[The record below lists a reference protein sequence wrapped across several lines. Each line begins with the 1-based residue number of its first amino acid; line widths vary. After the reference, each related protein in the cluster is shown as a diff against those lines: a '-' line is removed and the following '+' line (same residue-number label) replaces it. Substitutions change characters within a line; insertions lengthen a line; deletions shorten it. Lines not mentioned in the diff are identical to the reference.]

1 MDDRHQAG
9 RRLLE
14 AAILRGPAHLD
25 PRVREAIA
33 EHLES
38 PEALR
43 ALIEK
48 VRHQAYRVTDED
60 FAPLRGRYSE
70 DELFEVVVAAALG
83 AALTRVRAGMQ
94 ALEDA

>member
-14 AAILRGPAHLD
+14 EAVLRAPAHLD
-25 PRVREAIA
+25 PSLRAAVA
-33 EHLES
+33 EGLEL
-38 PEALR
+38 EGLR
-43 ALIEK
+43 ALVEK

-60 FAPLRGRYSE
+60 FAPLRARYSE

-83 AALTRVRAGMQ
+83 AALTRVRAGLK